1 MQFKNLFNHG
11 KYGDATQYNVLLCKQ
26 QYSEKKIVIKLEEI
40 ESIEEWNSGS
50 LCVYMR
56 SGTRLYVEGDLTDI
70 FKSE

>member
-11 KYGDATQYNVLLCKQ
+11 KYGDGTRYNILLCKQ
-26 QYSEKKIVIKLEEI
+26 QYSEKNIAIKLDEI
-40 ESIEEWNSGS
+40 ESIEEWNNGS
-50 LCVYMR
+50 LCVYMK

>member
-11 KYGDATQYNVLLCKQ
+11 KYGDAINYNVLLCKQ
-26 QYSEKKIVIKLEEI
+26 QYSEKKIVIKLDEI
-40 ESIEEWNSGS
+40 ESIEEWNTGA
-50 LCVYMR
+50 LCVYMK